1 MGHRLNRVE
10 QVERNRELVLAAA
23 RRVFLDRGYAAAS
36 LDAIADEAGF
46 SKGVIYSQFDS
57 KADLFF
63 ALLDARILERAEQ
76 NAGIAQRSV
85 GRDGLRALV
94 RQANADAAQEPGW
107 AALLVE
113 FRAFAARDP
122 DAARRYSAAHARTVD
137 RLAATVQRMCD
148 AAGLV
153 PALPARDIAHLL
165 LAVGTGVTLERAADP
180 AALGNPEFAEALV
193 RACGL

>member
-1 MGHRLNRVE
+1 MNRVE
-10 QVERNRELVLAAA
+10 QVERNRGLVLGAA
-23 RRVFLDRGYAAAS
+23 RRVFLDRGYAAAT

-63 ALLDARILERAEQ
+63 ALLDARIAERY
-76 NAGIAQRSV
+76 V
-85 GRDGLRALV
+85 GREGVLALV
-94 RQANADAAQEPGW
+94 RQGNADGLREPGW

-122 DAARRYSAAHARTVD
+122 DAALRYAAAHERTVGM
-137 RLAATVQRMCD
+137 LSATLQRMCD
-148 AAGLV
+148 AAGLM
-153 PALPARDIAHLL
+153 PLLPPRDMAHLL
-165 LAVGTGVTLERAADP
+165 LAVSSGITLERAADP
-180 AALGNPEFAEALV
+180 AALTNPDLADALV